1 MAGLMLGV
9 LGIIVVLR
17 DLLGS
22 SQYGGSPS
30 VAAYLIWIVGFAIV
44 LYALWN
50 GYDH

>member
-9 LGIIVVLR
+9 LGIIVVLH

-22 SQYGGSPS
+22 SGSGS

-44 LYALWN
+44 LYALWD